1 MYKTILLLPILVL
14 LIIKRTLAQN
24 YAIPAPDIADF
35 PKPNSTQGNYEYTKL
50 LAYSLYFYEAQRS
63 GKLPLDNRV
72 SWRHD
77 SALEDG
83 KDVNLDL
90 TGGYYDAGDHLKF
103 SFPLSWSLTSLSWGA
118 YEWYDGYQS
127 AQQTTRIRDMIK
139 WGTDWLIKAHS
150 DQQVL
155 YVMIGDEN
163 VDHNYWGPDTGI
175 PLPRPSLSINS
186 TNLGTEA
193 AAEAAAA
200 MAAASLFFKDKVQDM
215 DYSNTLY
222 LHAQQ
227 LYDFASI
234 KPFTIYQS
242 SVKQL
247 EGLYASSDFKDEL
260 VWSSL
265 WLYKLTKNTTYFD
278 LAVNYFNEFKLS
290 GSNNVINWDSKTGA
304 AYILFVQCAT
314 ELNRD
319 DVNNWKAEAERYLDT
334 IVSQSSD
341 RCKLTK
347 GGLFY
352 CDGDSDAA
360 SLNPALNA
368 AFASLL
374 YSPLSSTPSKKDSYI
389 NFAMSQIN
397 YLLGDNPMKTPY
409 VIGVHP
415 NSPQNPHHS
424 SAQGGNDMNGPT
436 LNILYGGIV
445 GGPDK
450 NDDFEDKRSDYIQSE
465 VALDYNAP
473 FQNLMAYQ
481 VINSNNDPYY
491 VTLPP
496 GRPSRTNVALIVSL
510 VIVGIVII
518 IGIGGFIYWRK
529 TRANRRQ

>member
-1 MYKTILLLPILVL
+1 MYKLILLLPILVL
-14 LIIKRTLAQN
+14 LIIKKTLAQN
-24 YAIPAPDIADF
+24 YAIPAPDIVDF
-35 PKPNSTQGNYEYTKL
+35 PQPNSTTQGNYEYTKL

-63 GKLPLDNRV
+63 GKLPPDNRV
-72 SWRHD
+72 TWRHD

-83 KDVNLDL
+83 QDVNLDL

-103 SFPLSWSLTSLSWGA
+103 SFPLSWTLTSLSWGA

-127 AQQTTRIRDMIK
+127 AKQTTRIRDMIK

-186 TNLGTEA
+186 TKLGTDA

-200 MAAASLFFKDKVQDM
+200 MSAAALFFKDKVQDI
-215 DYSNTLY
+215 DYYNTLY
-222 LHAQQ
+222 FHALQ

-234 KPFTIYQS
+234 KPFTKYQS

-247 EGLYASSDFKDEL
+247 DDLYPSSDFTDEL

-278 LAVNYFNEFKLS
+278 LAVSYFNDFKLS
-290 GSNNVINWDSKTGA
+290 GSNNVINWDSKIGA
-304 AYILFVQCAT
+304 VYILFVQCAI
-314 ELNRD
+314 ELNRN

-334 IVSQSSD
+334 VASQSSGS
-341 RCKLTK
+341 CELTK

-374 YSPLSSTPSKKDSYI
+374 YSPLSSTPSKKDSYVK
-389 NFAMSQIN
+389 FAMSQIN
-397 YLLGDNPMKTPY
+397 YLFGDNPMKTPY

-424 SAQGGNDMNGPT
+424 GAQGGYDINGPT

-450 NDDFEDKRSDYIQSE
+450 NDNYEDKRANYVQSE
-465 VALDYNAP
+465 VALDYNSP

-481 VINSNNDPYY
+481 VINSNEDPYY

-510 VIVGIVII
+510 VVIGIIII

-529 TRANRRQ
+529 TRGNKR

>member
-14 LIIKRTLAQN
+14 LIIKKALAQN

-35 PKPNSTQGNYEYTKL
+35 PQPNSTQGNYEYTKL

-72 SWRHD
+72 TWRHD

-175 PLPRPSLSINS
+175 PLPRPSLSING
-186 TNLGTEA
+186 TKLGTDA

-200 MAAASLFFKDKVQDM
+200 MAAASLFFKDKVQDI

-234 KPFTIYQS
+234 KPFTKYQS
-242 SVKQL
+242 SVNQI
-247 EGLYASSDFKDEL
+247 EGLYASSGFADEL

-265 WLYKLTKNTTYFD
+265 WLYKLTKNATYFD

-290 GSNNVINWDSKTGA
+290 GSNNVINWDSKAGVV
-304 AYILFVQCAT
+304 YILFVQCAT

-334 IVSQSSD
+334 VASQSSD
-341 RCKLTK
+341 QCKLTK

-374 YSPLSSTPSKKDSYI
+374 YSPLSSSPSKKDSYI

-397 YLLGDNPMKTPY
+397 YLLGNNPAKIPY

-424 SAQGGNDMNGPT
+424 GAQGGNDMNGPT

-450 NDDFEDKRSDYIQSE
+450 HDDYEDKRPNYIQSE

-481 VINSNNDPYY
+481 VINSKDDPYY

-510 VIVGIVII
+510 VIVAIIII

-529 TRANRRQ
+529 TRGQK

>member
-1 MYKTILLLPILVL
+1 P
-14 LIIKRTLAQN
+14 
-24 YAIPAPDIADF
+24 
-35 PKPNSTQGNYEYTKL
+35 NYEYSKL
-50 LAYSLYFYEAQRS
+50 LSYSLYFYEAQRS
-63 GKLPLDNRV
+63 GQLPPDNRV
-72 SWRHD
+72 TWRHD
-77 SALEDG
+77 SALDDG

-103 SFPLSWSLTSLSWGA
+103 SFPLSWSLSSLSWGA

-127 AQQTTRIRDMIK
+127 AQQTTQLRDMIK

-155 YVMIGDEN
+155 YVMIGSEN
-163 VDHNYWGPDTGI
+163 IDHNYWGPDTGI
-175 PLPRPSLSINS
+175 PYPRPSLSINS
-186 TNLGTEA
+186 TKLGTDA

-200 MAAASLFFKDKVQDM
+200 MASASLFFKDKVQDIQ
-215 DYSNTLY
+215 YSNILY
-222 LHAQQ
+222 QHAQQ

-234 KPFTIYQS
+234 KPFTTYQN
-242 SVKQL
+242 SVK
-247 EGLYASSDFKDEL
+247 EVNDLYASSSYNDEL

-278 LAVNYFNEFKLS
+278 LAVNYFNDFKLS
-290 GSNNVINWDSKTGA
+290 GSNAVINWDSKTGA

-314 ELNRD
+314 ELQRD
-319 DVNNWKAEAERYLDT
+319 DVDKWKAEAERYLDA
-334 IVSQSSD
+334 VASQSSD
-341 RCKLTK
+341 QCKLTK

-374 YSPLSSTPSKKDSYI
+374 YSPLSSTPSKRDSYI

-424 SAQGGNDMNGPT
+424 GAQGGTDINGPT
-436 LNILYGGIV
+436 LNILYGGVV

-450 NDDFEDKRSDYIQSE
+450 HDDFTDQRPDYVQTE

-473 FQNLMAYQ
+473 FQNIMAYQ
-481 VINSNNDPYY
+481 VINAKDIPFY
-491 VTLPP
+491 VNLPP
-496 GRPSRTNVALIVSL
+496 G
-510 VIVGIVII
+510 
-518 IGIGGFIYWRK
+518 
-529 TRANRRQ
+529 